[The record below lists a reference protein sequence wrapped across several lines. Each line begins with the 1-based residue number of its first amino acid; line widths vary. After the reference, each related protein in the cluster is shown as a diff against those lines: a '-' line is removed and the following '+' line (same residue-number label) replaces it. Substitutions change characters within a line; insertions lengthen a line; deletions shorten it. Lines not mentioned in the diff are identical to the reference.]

1 MKFLSVTLL
10 FCFSVFVAANG
21 NGKISCDRPCPMN
34 LDPVCASNGET
45 YSNWC
50 AYENSLCGVPSVKAH
65 EVVHSGP
72 CKPKAQTLDI
82 KLAKEI
88 ADTMDIKMNRGKIL
102 CERPCPMIYLPVC
115 GTNGVTYSSECHF
128 ENALCGH
135 PSKDAFTIAHKGPC
149 KPKAETMDKRGNGK
163 IMCEKPC
170 PMIYK
175 PVCASNGE
183 TYDNEC
189 AFDNALCGHPTKDAF
204 KIQHKGA
211 CKPKAETMDKRGSG
225 KIMCEQACPMIY
237 LPVCGTNGV
246 TYSSECHFENALCG
260 HPTKEAFTIAHKG
273 ACKPK
278 AETMD
283 KRSGKIMCEQPCPM
297 IHKPVCGTNGV
308 TYSSECHFE
317 NALCGVPTKKAFTIA
332 HKGACKP
339 KAETMDKRSG
349 KIMCEQP
356 CPMIHKPVCGTN
368 GVTYSS
374 ECHFENALCGVPTKK
389 SFTIAHK
396 GACKPKAETMD
407 KRGGGKIMC
416 EQPCPMIFDPVC
428 ASNGVTYD
436 NQCAFDNALC
446 GISSKKAF
454 KMVHKG
460 PCKEIN

>member
-10 FCFSVFVAANG
+10 LCFSVLVAANG

-50 AYENSLCGVPSVKAH
+50 AYENSLCGVPSAKAH
-65 EVVHSGP
+65 KVVHSGP
-72 CKPKAQTLDI
+72 CKPQAQTLDI
-82 KLAKEI
+82 KLAKQI

-149 KPKAETMDKRGNGK
+149 KKKAETMDKRGNGK

-189 AFDNALCGHPTKDAF
+189 AFDNALCGHSTKDAF

-225 KIMCEQACPMIY
+225 KIMCEQACPMIF

-260 HPTKEAFTIAHKG
+260 HPTKDAFTIAHKG

-339 KAETMDKRSG
+339 KAETMDKRG
-349 KIMCEQP
+349 
-356 CPMIHKPVCGTN
+356 
-368 GVTYSS
+368 
-374 ECHFENALCGVPTKK
+374 
-389 SFTIAHK
+389 
-396 GACKPKAETMD
+396 
-407 KRGGGKIMC
+407 RGKIMC